1 MSRWLNER
9 ERKRL
14 VEAGLLLQ
22 EQSHTDGL
30 MGTIWGEMKGPLES
44 FGKVV
49 RDAAKVVGNDIG
61 FLVKVTLAGWLMN
74 GAELRELRKKKQQ
87 RRNALLDNIFK
98 TASPKGL
105 SGDAKLMQFLLA
117 PGAFITGRGLGIL
130 SKPFS
135 ADFRKEIGSYG
146 FDQTPGLGW
155 LFSEEFNMKSE
166 LWNDLTSAKDGEDMK
181 KKLDAMIN
189 RWDIKES
196 KENEKGGLNK
206 VALGLTALFMI
217 KEEREVLVEE
227 DDDTEEATD
236 EQMGWLLDA
245 IQAKVDEIVDI
256 PIEDI
261 LKMKNGE
268 LKIFVGDTP
277 KSIAAISTMASSDDV
292 EAFFKSMEK
301 LVKSSGDKGKK
312 IDVSDLR
319 TKFSKMKD
327 MIRDDKESMEKMK
340 KDFEDNNEEPDEAKL
355 DQKLNGAVLASF
367 KAQFLQPLKEGFTD
381 TLEKANE
388 EIWDGMNKEEKE
400 AVRKTPK
407 GAQWYEL
414 CKEYEDQIMDGISN
428 LKK

>member
-1 MSRWLNER
+1 MSRWLNES

-30 MGTIWGEMKGPLES
+30 MGTIWGEMKGPLKN
-44 FGKVV
+44 FGAVV

-61 FLVKVTLAGWLMN
+61 FLVKVTLAGWLMS

-87 RRNALLDNIFK
+87 RRNALLDNIFQN
-98 TASPKGL
+98 AKGDMN
-105 SGDAKLMQFLLA
+105 GDAQLMQFMLA
-117 PGAFITGRGLGIL
+117 PGAFIAGKGFGVL

-146 FDQTPGLGW
+146 FDKAPGLGW
-155 LFSEEFNMKSE
+155 LFSEEFNLKSE

-181 KKLDAMIN
+181 NKLDAMIN
-189 RWDIKES
+189 RWDINTN

-217 KEEREVLVEE
+217 KEDVELLAE
-227 DDDTEEATD
+227 DDEDETEASE
-236 EQMGWLLDA
+236 EQMGWLVEA
-245 IQAKVDEIVDI
+245 IKEKMEEIIDV

-261 LKMKNGE
+261 LKMKKAE
-268 LKIFVGDTP
+268 LKKFVGDTP
-277 KSIAAISTMASSDDV
+277 KSIAAISTLASTDDV
-292 EAFFKSMEK
+292 DVFFKSMDK
-301 LVKSSGDKGKK
+301 LIKSSSDKAKK
-312 IDVSDLR
+312 IDVSDLKG
-319 TKFSKMKD
+319 KFDKMKD
-327 MIRDDKESMEKMK
+327 MIRNDEDSMTKLQKE
-340 KDFEDNNEEPDEAKL
+340 FEDNNEEPDDAKL
-355 DQKLNGAVLASF
+355 DQKLNTAVLASF
-367 KAQFLQPLKEGFTD
+367 KAQFIQPLKEGFQD

-388 EIWDGMNKEEKE
+388 EIWDGMTKEEISE
-400 AVRKTPK
+400 VRKTPK
-407 GAQWYEL
+407 GAQWYDL

>member
-9 ERKRL
+9 ERRRL
-14 VEAGLLLQ
+14 VKAGLLLQ

-30 MGTIWGEMKGPLES
+30 MGVIWGEMKGPLQN
-44 FGKVV
+44 FGAVV

-61 FLVKVTLAGWLMN
+61 FLVKITLAGWLMS

-98 TASPKGL
+98 NAQGNM
-105 SGDAKLMQFLLA
+105 SGDAKLMQFMLS
-117 PGAFITGRGLGIL
+117 PGAFIAGKGFGVL

-135 ADFRKEIGSYG
+135 ADFRKEVGSYG
-146 FDQTPGLGW
+146 FDKVPVLGW
-155 LFSEEFNMKSE
+155 LVSEEFNLKSE

-189 RWDIKES
+189 RWDINNS

-217 KEEREVLVEE
+217 KEDVELLAE
-227 DDDTEEATD
+227 DEEEAGEPSE
-236 EQMGWLLDA
+236 EQMSWLIDA
-245 IQAKVDEIVDI
+245 IKAKMEETIDV

-261 LKMKNGE
+261 LKMKKGE
-268 LKIFVGDTP
+268 LKAFIGDTP
-277 KSIAAISTMASSDDV
+277 KSIAAISVMASTDDV
-292 EAFFKSMEK
+292 ETFFKSMDK

-312 IDVSDLR
+312 IDTGDLK
-319 TKFSKMKD
+319 TKFDKMKD
-327 MIRDDKESMEKMK
+327 MIKNDKDSMEKLK
-340 KDFEDNNEEPDEAKL
+340 KEFEENNEEADEAKI
-355 DQKLNGAVLASF
+355 DQKLNVAVLASF
-367 KAQFLQPLKEGFTD
+367 KAQFIQPLKEGFQD

-388 EIWDGMNKEEKE
+388 EIWDGMSKEEIE

-407 GAQWYEL
+407 GEQWYDL